1 MTGLITRRTFLAGTG
16 EAALVAT
23 AVPAVM
29 VASPAVATTGE
40 ISAQFAALART
51 FDQFATL
58 ALHYDCGGPAKPLMD
73 ELQTYYLD
81 RTNLA
86 HDAVYEMWREVYMH
100 SANRDGTLKRRV
112 LS

>member
-1 MTGLITRRTFLAGTG
+1 MTGDITRRAMLAGTG
-16 EAALVAT
+16 KAALVAT
-23 AVPAVM
+23 TVPAVM
-29 VASPAVATTGE
+29 VASPAAATTGE

-58 ALHYDCGGPAKPLMD
+58 ALRYDRGGPADLLLS

-81 RTNLA
+81 RTNIA
-86 HDAVYEMWREVYMH
+86 HDAIYEMWREVYVR
-100 SANRDGTLKRRV
+100 SAYRDGMLKRRV